1 MGRFYARWLTRI
13 RDAGRRWL
21 PGLFIRVT
29 RKDITDASAA
39 LDELT
44 DEEVAAGREAAR
56 RAIEAARARRDQSP
70 DHDA

>member
-1 MGRFYARWLTRI
+1 MGRFYARWLARI
-13 RDAGRRWL
+13 QDAGRRWL

-29 RKDITDASAA
+29 PKDVADARAA
-39 LDELT
+39 LDDLS